1 MHTYPV
7 QRCVCVRGGG
17 RGWRVEGV
25 PLGGDPVVRE
35 CTPPHT
41 PTRPGAPGDRARTWA
56 GGASRGSPGVG
67 RGALGPPLAW
77 SSQVYGPGAV
87 LNVLGE
93 HRNDV
98 PRAVQVS
105 EAQHGGS
112 LAATATSAHGLHAHP
127 PQRSLESTISGPPA
141 AVGHQRQWC
150 TESPTHPP
158 PPSLTPPTPPPFF
171 CAKIRNQHEKNIST
185 SRTKHPSLAF
195 GLLETDVK
203 RSPLAC
209 CTQKKRKQQR

>member
-1 MHTYPV
+1 
-7 QRCVCVRGGG
+7 
-17 RGWRVEGV
+17 VEGV
-25 PLGGDPVVRE
+25 PLGGDLVVRE

-41 PTRPGAPGDRARTWA
+41 PTRPGALGDRARTWA

-93 HRNDV
+93 HRKDV

-112 LAATATSAHGLHAHP
+112 AVHGLHAHP
-127 PQRSLESTISGPPA
+127 PQRSLCEPTREHHQWSTSGSGPPA

-150 TESPTHPP
+150 TESTTHPP
-158 PPSLTPPTPPPFF
+158 SLPHTAHPPPFTT
-171 CAKIRNQHEKNIST
+171 RTLTT
-185 SRTKHPSLAF
+185 SPSSSLFPPSSPPAVGMVMSLLSVSPKAQRTLPQTY
-195 GLLETDVK
+195 LL
-203 RSPLAC
+203 
-209 CTQKKRKQQR
+209 